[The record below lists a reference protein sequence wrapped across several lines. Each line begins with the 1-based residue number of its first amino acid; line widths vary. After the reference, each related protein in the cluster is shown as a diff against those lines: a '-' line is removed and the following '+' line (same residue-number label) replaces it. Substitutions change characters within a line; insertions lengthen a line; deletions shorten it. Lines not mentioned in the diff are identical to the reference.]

1 MQDHTFYEQLLELHS
16 PWQVLNVSIN
26 QSLKRLDIHL
36 GFSGIL
42 NKGLLDLT
50 RIKFMFGIAG
60 QHTCP
65 RCQSELPKNDDFVTI
80 TVRHLP
86 IAGFATY
93 LHVPSPG
100 TVQSTKPDCACMQ
113 SWVAEGTGC
122 TVAMRNHIV
131 ALLQAVQSTN
141 SVLQLANI
149 TNQELQNIIG
159 STKTLSTGI
168 TNDKA
173 ILPRSGSTDSS
184 NILPLDHPNWQLILN
199 GKLPIQTVSV
209 ALRMLL
215 QHVRANYNKSPSR
228 TAGITGARLLRQF
241 FVRNKKLLN
250 REIDQIK
257 NYRPGRGV
265 EAADNRNSLPATDNL
280 PEESA
285 LAWQRIV
292 NGDQQLSTNMVGL
305 QMILVRVRKSMQQD
319 SGTVNRQACIRS
331 LYQFFIKHKE
341 RLSKEITQLTDSTVT
356 SVGTLSTAVPAAG
369 PSLPDE
375 RDAIWDRLINGKI
388 ELQSNA
394 VSLKLLLGRV
404 RQNISKNETE
414 AQRIS
419 GAQILR
425 NYFIRNQQRH
435 SDDIR
440 LLINEKK

>member
-16 PWQVLNVSIN
+16 PWQVLNVSVD
-26 QSLKRLDIHL
+26 QSSKRLDIHL

-42 NKGLLDLT
+42 NKGLLDLN
-50 RIKFMFGIAG
+50 RVKVMFGIAD
-60 QHTCP
+60 QHICP
-65 RCQSELPKNDDFVTI
+65 LCQSELPKNDEFKTI

-86 IAGFATY
+86 VAGFATY

-100 TVQSTKPDCACMQ
+100 SVQSTRPDCACMQ

-131 ALLQAVQSTN
+131 ALLQAVKSTN
-141 SVLQLANI
+141 SVLQLTGI
-149 TNQELQNIIG
+149 TDEELQNIIA
-159 STKTLSTGI
+159 STKTLSAGF

-173 ILPRSGSTDSS
+173 TLPRAGSTDSS
-184 NILPLDHPNWQLILN
+184 NILPLDHPNWQLLIN
-199 GKLPIQTVSV
+199 GKLPIRTVSV

-215 QHVRANYNKSPSR
+215 QHVRANYNKSPGR
-228 TAGITGARLLRQF
+228 TAGIAGAKLLRQF
-241 FVRNKKLLN
+241 FVKNKKSLD
-250 REIDQIK
+250 REIDEIN

-265 EAADNRNSLPATDNL
+265 ETADNRNSLPGTDNL

-285 LAWQRIV
+285 LVWQQIV
-292 NGDQQLSTNMVGL
+292 NGDQQLSTNMMGL

-319 SGTVNRQACIRS
+319 SGAVNRQACIRS

-341 RLSKEITQLTDSTVT
+341 RLSQEITQLTESTVT
-356 SVGTLSTAVPAAG
+356 SVGTLTTAVPADG
-369 PSLPDE
+369 SSLPDE

-394 VSLKLLLGRV
+394 VSLKLLLGRI
-404 RQNISKNETE
+404 RQNISTNATE